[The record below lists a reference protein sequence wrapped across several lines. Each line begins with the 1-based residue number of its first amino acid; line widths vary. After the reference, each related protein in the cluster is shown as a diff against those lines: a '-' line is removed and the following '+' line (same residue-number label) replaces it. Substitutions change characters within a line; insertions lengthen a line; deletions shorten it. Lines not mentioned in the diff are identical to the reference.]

1 MTNDINSGIIT
12 DVRQVRQVSNMG
24 SIQEL
29 VKQITRNPRDVR
41 FVDICKVC
49 KYYFGKPR
57 QSNGSHRIYKTP
69 WQGDPRV
76 NVQNDKGK
84 AKEYQVR
91 QVLKAIARLEEKHG
105 TEK

>member
-1 MTNDINSGIIT
+1 
-12 DVRQVRQVSNMG
+12 MG
-24 SIQEL
+24 SIEEL
-29 VKQITRNPRDVR
+29 VKQIIGNPRNVR

-49 KYYFGKPR
+49 ECYFGKAR
-57 QSNGSHRIYKTP
+57 QGSSSHRIYKTP

-76 NVQNDKGK
+76 NIQNDKGK

-105 TEK
+105 TGK